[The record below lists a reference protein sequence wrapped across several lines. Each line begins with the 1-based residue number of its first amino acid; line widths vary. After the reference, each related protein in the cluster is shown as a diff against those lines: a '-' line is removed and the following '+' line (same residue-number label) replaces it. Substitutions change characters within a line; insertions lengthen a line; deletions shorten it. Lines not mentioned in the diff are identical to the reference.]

1 MNKITL
7 LIIALLFTCETFA
20 QASEPAKYKIAAN
33 QFKDLYNDNKIDDIF
48 SQFSAEMKTALPI
61 DRFKATTTQLK
72 SQLGSLLSMDFV
84 SYDEPLGIYK
94 ARFQSATFLLNISLN
109 NNAQFTGL
117 VLSPYQDPMAR
128 VAITDPNIIETPI
141 SVKILSGSI
150 SGTLAMPKNVT
161 GKIPVVIIIPGSGP
175 VDRDGNSAKT
185 NIITNTYKL
194 MAEGLAKNGIASL
207 RYDKRGVGES
217 VTTEKEENMHF
228 DDGIDDA
235 YTLINLLN
243 EDKRFS
249 KIILAGHSEGSL
261 IGILAATNENVKGL
275 ISIAGAGVRADQI
288 LLEQMKSQPEYF
300 ERGIKK
306 MLDSLR
312 RGKIDKN
319 VDPGLYAIARPS
331 VQPYLMT
338 WFRFEPDKEV
348 KKIKIP
354 ALIIHGTTDL
364 QVNVSN
370 AEKLR
375 KSKTT
380 TVLII
385 NGMNHVLKEAP
396 IDREKNLA
404 TYKQPDLPL
413 KPELITGMVDFINT
427 LK

>member
-1 MNKITL
+1 MNKIYL
-7 LIIALLFTCETFA
+7 LIIALFFTCNAFA
-20 QASEPAKYKIAAN
+20 QAEPSKYKIAAT

-48 SQFSAEMKTALPI
+48 GHFSAEMKTALPI
-61 DRFKATTTQLK
+61 EKFKATTTQLK
-72 SQLGSLLSMDFV
+72 SQLGNLLYADFV
-84 SYDEPLGIYK
+84 SYNEPLAIYK
-94 ARFQSATFLLNISLN
+94 ARFQNGTFLLNLSLDN
-109 NNAQFTGL
+109 QDKFIGL
-117 VLSPYQDPMAR
+117 VLSPYQEPAAR
-128 VAITDPNIIETPI
+128 VAITDPNIIETPV

-150 SGTLAMPKNVT
+150 SGTLAMPKNVS

-175 VDRDGNSAKT
+175 VDRDGNSEKT
-185 NIITNTYKL
+185 NLATNTYKM
-194 MAEGLAKNGIASL
+194 MAEGLGKNGIASL

-217 VTTEKEENMHF
+217 VTTEKEENMRF
-228 DDGIDDA
+228 DNGIDDA

-261 IGILAATNENVKGL
+261 IGILAGTNENVKGF
-275 ISIAGAGVRADQI
+275 ISIAGAGVPAEQI
-288 LLEQMKSQPEYF
+288 LMEQMKSQPDYF
-300 ERGIKK
+300 ARGMRKV
-306 MLDSLR
+306 LDSLR

-319 VDPGLYAIARPS
+319 VDAGLYAIARPS
-331 VQPYLMT
+331 IQPYLMS
-338 WFRFEPDKEV
+338 WCRFDPAKEIKEV
-348 KKIKIP
+348 KAPILVIQ
-354 ALIIHGTTDL
+354 GTTDL

-380 TVLII
+380 NVLII

-396 IDREKNLA
+396 IDREQNLA

-413 KPELITGMVDFINT
+413 KPELITGMVSFINT

>member
-7 LIIALLFTCETFA
+7 LIIALLFTCKTFA
-20 QASEPAKYKIAAN
+20 QAEPAKYKIAAN

-61 DRFKATTTQLK
+61 ERFKATTTQLK
-72 SQLGSLLSMDFV
+72 SQLGSLLSVDFV
-84 SYDEPLGIYK
+84 SYNEPLGIYK

-109 NNAQFTGL
+109 NSAQFTGL

-128 VAITDPNIIETPI
+128 VSIADPNIIETPI

-150 SGTLAMPKNVT
+150 SGTLAMPKNAT

-185 NIITNTYKL
+185 NLITNTYKL

-261 IGILAATNENVKGL
+261 IGILAGTNENVKGL

-319 VDPGLYAIARPS
+319 VDPGLYSIARPS

-338 WFRFEPDKEV
+338 WFRFEPDKEI

-380 TVLII
+380 NVLII

>member
-7 LIIALLFTCETFA
+7 LIIALLFTCKTFA
-20 QASEPAKYKIAAN
+20 QAEPAKYKTAAN
-33 QFKDLYNDNKIDDIF
+33 QFKNLYNDNKIDDIF
-48 SQFSAEMKTALPI
+48 GLFSAEMKTALPI
-61 DRFKATTTQLK
+61 ERFKVTTAQLK
-72 SQLGSLLSMDFV
+72 SQLGSLLYIDFV
-84 SYDEPLGIYK
+84 SYDEPLAVYK
-94 ARFQSATFLLNISLN
+94 AKFQNAAFLLNISLN
-109 NNAQFTGL
+109 NNDQFTGL
-117 VLSPYQDPMAR
+117 VLSPYQDPAAR
-128 VAITDPNIIETPI
+128 VPIADPTIIETPV

-150 SGTLAMPKNVT
+150 SGTLAMPKSAT

-185 NIITNTYKL
+185 GIATNTYKL
-194 MAEGLAKNGIASL
+194 IAEGLGKNGIASL

-235 YTLINLLN
+235 YTLINLLS

-249 KIILAGHSEGSL
+249 KIILSGHSEGSL
-261 IGILAATNENVKGL
+261 VGILAGTNENVKGL
-275 ISIAGAGVRADQI
+275 ISIAGAGTRADEI
-288 LLEQMKSQPEYF
+288 LTEQMKAQPEYF
-300 ERGIKK
+300 ARGVKK

-319 VDPGLYAIARPS
+319 VDPALYSIARPS
-331 VQPYLMT
+331 IQPYLMT
-338 WFRFEPDKEV
+338 WCRFDPAKEIKQV
-348 KKIKIP
+348 KVP
-354 ALIIHGTTDL
+354 VLVIHGTTDL

-380 TVLII
+380 TVLLI

-404 TYKQPDLPL
+404 TYKQPELPL

>member
-7 LIIALLFTCETFA
+7 LIIALLFTCKTFA
-20 QASEPAKYKIAAN
+20 QAAEPAKYKIAAN

-61 DRFKATTTQLK
+61 ERFKATTTQLK

-109 NNAQFTGL
+109 NSGQFTGL

-128 VAITDPNIIETPI
+128 VAIADPNIIETPI

-185 NIITNTYKL
+185 NLITNTYKL
-194 MAEGLAKNGIASL
+194 MAEGLGKNGIASL

-235 YTLINLLN
+235 YSLINLLS

-261 IGILAATNENVKGL
+261 IGILAGTNENVRGL

-319 VDPGLYAIARPS
+319 VDPSLYSIARPS
-331 VQPYLMT
+331 IQPYIMS
-338 WFRFEPDKEV
+338 WCRFDPAKEIKQV
-348 KKIKIP
+348 KVP
-354 ALIIHGTTDL
+354 VLVMHGTTDL

-380 TVLII
+380 NVLII

>member
-7 LIIALLFTCETFA
+7 LLIALLFTCKTFA
-20 QASEPAKYKIAAN
+20 QAAEPAKYKTAAN
-33 QFKDLYNDNKIDDIF
+33 QFKDLYNENKIDDIF
-48 SQFSAEMKTALPI
+48 ALFSAEMKTALPI
-61 DRFKATTTQLK
+61 EKFKPTTTQLK
-72 SQLGSLLSMDFV
+72 SQLGNLLYVDFV
-84 SYDEPLGIYK
+84 SYSEPLAVYK
-94 ARFQSATFLLNISLN
+94 AKFQNAAFLLNISLN
-109 NNAQFTGL
+109 DNNQFTGL

-128 VAITDPNIIETPI
+128 LAINDPDITETPV

-150 SGTLAMPKNVT
+150 SGTLAMPKNAT

-185 NIITNTYKL
+185 GIATNTYKL
-194 MAEGLAKNGIASL
+194 IAEGLGKNGIASL
-207 RYDKRGVGES
+207 RYDKRGIGES
-217 VTTEKEENMHF
+217 VNTEKEENTHF
-228 DDGIDDA
+228 DDNIDDA
-235 YTLINLLN
+235 YTLISLLN

-261 IGILAATNENVKGL
+261 VGILAGTNENVKGL
-275 ISIAGAGVRADQI
+275 ISISGAGVPAEQI
-288 LLEQMKSQPEYF
+288 LMEQMKVQPEYF
-300 ERGIKK
+300 AKGVKK

-319 VDPGLYAIARPS
+319 IDPALYSIGRPS
-331 VQPYLMT
+331 IQPYLMS
-338 WFRFEPDKEV
+338 WCRFDPAKEV
-348 KKIKIP
+348 KQVKVP
-354 ALIIHGTTDL
+354 VLVIHGTTDL
-364 QVNVSN
+364 QVNVLN

-380 TVLII
+380 TVLLI

-404 TYKQPDLPL
+404 TYKQPELPL

>member
-7 LIIALLFTCETFA
+7 LLLALLFTCKTFA
-20 QASEPAKYKIAAN
+20 QAEPAKYKTASS
-33 QFKDLYNDNKIDDIF
+33 QFKDLYNENKIDDIF
-48 SQFSAEMKTALPI
+48 GRFSAEMKTALPLE
-61 DRFKATTTQLK
+61 RFKATTTQLK
-72 SQLGSLLSMDFV
+72 SQLGNLLYVDFV
-84 SYDEPLGIYK
+84 SFDEPLAVYK
-94 ARFQSATFLLNISLN
+94 AKFQNAAFLLNISLN
-109 NNAQFTGL
+109 NNSQFTGL
-117 VLSPYQDPMAR
+117 VLSPYQDPAAR
-128 VAITDPNIIETPI
+128 VAITDPNITETPV

-185 NIITNTYKL
+185 NLNTNTYKL
-194 MAEGLAKNGIASL
+194 IAEGLGKNGIASL

-235 YTLINLLN
+235 FTLINLLN

-261 IGILAATNENVKGL
+261 IGILAGTNENVKGL
-275 ISIAGAGVRADQI
+275 ISIAGAGTPADQI
-288 LLEQMKSQPEYF
+288 LTEQMKAQPEYF
-300 ERGIKK
+300 TRGIKK

-319 VDPGLYAIARPS
+319 VDPGLYSIARPS
-331 VQPYLMT
+331 IQPYIMT
-338 WFRFEPDKEV
+338 WCRFDPAKEIKQV
-348 KKIKIP
+348 KVP

-375 KSKTT
+375 KSKLT
-380 TVLII
+380 TVLLI

-404 TYKQPDLPL
+404 TYKQPELPL
-413 KPELITGMVDFINT
+413 KPELIPGMVDFINT

>member
-1 MNKITL
+1 MNRVYL
-7 LIIALLFTCETFA
+7 LIIALLFTCKTFA
-20 QASEPAKYKIAAN
+20 QAAEPGNYKIASN
-33 QFKDLYNDNKIDDIF
+33 QFKELYNDNKIDDIF
-48 SQFSAEMKTALPI
+48 GQFSPEMKTALPI
-61 DRFKATTTQLK
+61 EKFKATTTQLK
-72 SQLGSLLSMDFV
+72 SQLGNLLFADFV
-84 SYDEPLGIYK
+84 SYNEPLGIYK
-94 ARFQSATFLLNISLN
+94 ARFQSGTFLLNISLDKN
-109 NNAQFTGL
+109 NQFTGL
-117 VLSPYQDPMAR
+117 TLSPYQDPAAR
-128 VAITDPNIIETPI
+128 VAITDPNIVESPV

-175 VDRDGNSAKT
+175 VNRDGNSEKT
-185 NIITNTYKL
+185 NLATNTYKL
-194 MAEGLAKNGIASL
+194 IAEGLGKNGIASL

-217 VTTEKEENMHF
+217 ITTEKEENTHF
-228 DDGIDDA
+228 DDNIDDA

-261 IGILAATNENVKGL
+261 VGILAGTNENVKGL
-275 ISIAGAGVRADQI
+275 ISIAGAGVPAEQI
-288 LLEQMKSQPEYF
+288 LMEQMKSQPDYF
-300 ERGIKK
+300 AKGVRK

-319 VDPGLYAIARPS
+319 VDPALYSIGRPS
-331 VQPYLMT
+331 IQPYIMS
-338 WFRFEPDKEV
+338 WCRFDPAKEIKQV
-348 KKIKIP
+348 KVPI
-354 ALIIHGTTDL
+354 LVIHGSTDL

-375 KSKTT
+375 KSKNT
-380 TVLII
+380 TVTLIS
-385 NGMNHVLKEAP
+385 GMNHVLKEAP

-404 TYKQPDLPL
+404 TYRQPDLPL